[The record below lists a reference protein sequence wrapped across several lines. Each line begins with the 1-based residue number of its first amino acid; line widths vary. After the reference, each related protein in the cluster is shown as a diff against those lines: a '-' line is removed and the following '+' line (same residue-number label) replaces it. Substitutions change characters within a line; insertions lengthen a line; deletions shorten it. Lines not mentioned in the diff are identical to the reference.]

1 MTYSI
6 RATLLAL
13 LICGATLW
21 GQQKTPAPA
30 NAQVQAAAESV
41 GKYIRAD
48 PKGVEELFTPQF
60 LAQISPS
67 QLQALLA
74 KLYAQL
80 GTVTAVHFVGQ
91 QASGTAAFDFE
102 FSKGYQ
108 APVLLTL
115 NGEAAHN
122 IAGFR
127 IGGPIPIHDSV
138 AALLSDM
145 RALPGSV
152 SFLAEKLNG
161 NQPTTVA
168 QWQADKPL
176 AIGSTFKL
184 YILGA
189 LTQQVAEGKMHW
201 DQVARLET
209 HSLASGQLQGW
220 PLGTPLT
227 LQSLASLMISISD
240 NTAADQLLHTV
251 GRERVEAQQSA
262 MGSGHAALNQPFLT
276 TWEMFQL
283 KYGDAGRRQ
292 TFLSDGAAARRS
304 LLASLAPSAT
314 PELSAKLEAASSG
327 TGPREIENLEWLESA
342 SDICHALAWF
352 HAPESDRNRATARSI
367 LAINRGLPLSASKWT
382 YIGFKGGSEP
392 GVISLDFLLRSKT
405 GAWYAVSAIWNNPR
419 AAVNEQQWALLTSRA
434 IDLLE

>member
-1 MTYSI
+1 M
-6 RATLLAL
+6 RASLAAL
-13 LICGATLW
+13 LLCGAAVW
-21 GQQKTPAPA
+21 GQQKPPAPA
-30 NAQVQAAAESV
+30 NPRIQAAADSV
-41 GKYIRAD
+41 AKYIRAD
-48 PKGVEELFTPQF
+48 PKGAETLFAPQF
-60 LAQISPS
+60 LAQIPPP
-67 QLQALLA
+67 QLQTLLA
-74 KLYAQL
+74 KLYTQL
-80 GTVTAVHFVGQ
+80 GSVTAVKFVGE
-91 QASGTAAFDFE
+91 QASGTAAFEFG

-115 NGEAAHN
+115 TSEAAHN
-122 IAGFR
+122 ISGLR
-127 IGGPIPIHDSV
+127 IGAAIPIHDST
-138 AALLSDM
+138 AALLSDL

-152 SFLAEKLNG
+152 SFLAAKLG
-161 NQPTTVA
+161 GAQPTPVA
-168 QWQADKPL
+168 EWQADKPL

-184 YILGA
+184 YVLGA

-201 DQVARLET
+201 DQVTKLET
-209 HSLASGQLQGW
+209 HSLASGQLQTW

-262 MGSGHAALNQPFLT
+262 MGSGHAALNQPFLS

-292 TFLSDGAAARRS
+292 TFLAGGPAARRG
-304 LLASLAPSAT
+304 LLASLPPSAT
-314 PELSAKLEAASSG
+314 PELSAKLEAAANG
-327 TGPREIENLEWLESA
+327 TGPREVENLEWLASA

-352 HAPESDRNRATARSI
+352 QAPESDRDRATARAI
-367 LAINRGLPLSASKWT
+367 LAINRGLPLSSARWS

-392 GVISLDFLLRSKT
+392 GVISLDFLLRSKA

-419 AAVNEQQWALLTSRA
+419 AAVNEQQFALLTSRA
-434 IDLLE
+434 IDLLP